1 MRSEQLAEFYP
12 RLFHM
17 AWQGSWEN
25 ICKYGLLSSQALVE
39 LFELIPEQ
47 GGLLLQNHRPEWV
60 KISCAG
66 LGTATVRDQKPMS
79 DKLKPEVASN
89 RIATVRDQ
97 KPMSDKGVCTALGV
111 NDPRPWYELLNSMV
125 FFWPTKE
132 RLRTMMSAK
141 AYIGMKHDLLVVD
154 AEKLVDHHCDNIRL
168 SSMNSGATKPIP
180 HPRDLNLFKTFEEF
194 PFGDRRK
201 RYGVKKAV
209 AEVCVL
215 NSVRDI
221 KDLIVDVRTVTLD
234 DLDDI

>member
-1 MRSEQLAEFYP
+1 MRPEQLAESYP

-25 ICKYGLLSSQALVE
+25 IRKYGLLSTQALVE
-39 LFELIPEQ
+39 LYKLSPEQ

-60 KISCAG
+60 EISCAG
-66 LGTATVRDQKPMS
+66 LGT
-79 DKLKPEVASN
+79 
-89 RIATVRDQ
+89 ATVRDQ

-154 AEKLVDHHCDNIRL
+154 TKKLVDRHCDNIRL
-168 SSMNSGATKPIP
+168 SRMNSGATKPFS

-201 RYGVKKAV
+201 RCGVKKAV

-221 KDLIVDVRTVTLD
+221 KDLVVDVRTVTLD
-234 DLDDI
+234 DIEF

>member
-66 LGTATVRDQKPMS
+66 LGT
-79 DKLKPEVASN
+79 
-89 RIATVRDQ
+89 ATVRDQ